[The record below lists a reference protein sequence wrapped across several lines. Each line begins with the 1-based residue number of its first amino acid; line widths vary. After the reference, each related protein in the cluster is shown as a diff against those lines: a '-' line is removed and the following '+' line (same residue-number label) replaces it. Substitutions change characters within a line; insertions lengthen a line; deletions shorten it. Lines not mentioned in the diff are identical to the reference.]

1 MGWCGTIRA
10 SDLLPD
16 PKAVQPASST
26 VCEGL
31 GLCGNNMEV
40 LGEDALL
47 VLRGRD
53 WLEERKYQSLIP
65 EGVVSCPLN
74 QRMHVKWQSE
84 EAHVSLV

>member
-1 MGWCGTIRA
+1 MGWCRTIRA

-47 VLRGRD
+47 VL
-53 WLEERKYQSLIP
+53 
-65 EGVVSCPLN
+65 
-74 QRMHVKWQSE
+74 
-84 EAHVSLV
+84 